1 MRIAPLILL
10 LTALGPLRAAAQPVI
25 GVVVEE
31 GTGTPVPG
39 AMVILYDSTDTQVA
53 RVLSNAAGRF
63 LVRAVDPGPH
73 YITVERIGYANW
85 TTDPFEPEPDGE
97 LLTIQVP
104 VVAIPLEGLD
114 VSGARRC
121 EVRPEEGQATA
132 RVWEE
137 VRKALSA
144 EEYTREASLYRYTLL
159 RYERQLDRD
168 AEETIE
174 EDTTISEN
182 LAAAFRS
189 FPIGYLASRG
199 FVQATE
205 DNNTVY
211 FAPDAGAL
219 LSDPFL
225 DSHCFGLREGEQG
238 RIGLIFRPLEGREVP
253 DIGGVLWVNAATSE
267 LERLEFVYLNL
278 IRSREIGEP
287 GGEVAFTRLPDGAWI
302 VRDWRIRMPNLEE
315 ARRGRVRRTGYS
327 EEGGVTWAITDAR
340 DRTVLHAESASISGV
355 VTDSLGIG
363 PPLEPVVVVLAGTRR
378 QAIAEEDGSFLL
390 TGLSEGRHVLRV
402 ARPLLSNQGMASPEE
417 VVVEGKLGEVA
428 HVRLRA
434 PSVTDVLAASC
445 GGAPRP
451 GGTVAFLGR
460 IATVDG
466 VPRAEMAVDV
476 RWLRASGYSAL
487 AVAAPVGPEGMEDR
501 VWTMGRDGA
510 FATARTTTDWRGLF
524 MLCDVPAGSRLR
536 VSVSGPEEEDPV
548 LRETFFVPLGESTV
562 VESLVLPTA
571 EDRMSTVVVKMESAV
586 DRPAPDTVAEPEL
599 YAPAPATREPGPDTT
614 AFRVTLHLRDVE
626 DNAPLLGALIELPDH
641 PEPYVTGMNG
651 TVSLEI
657 PPGRYT
663 LTANKG
669 GYTTLH
675 GAFRVVGEGDLQVL
689 MRELRDVDT
698 SIAGRLVVRVSE
710 FGSGRLIQGASVS
723 VNGDGGRLS
732 DGQGSAEFGGLEG
745 PVVQVSVEGFGYETH
760 TGPVTLNEEGTTVV
774 EVAMAINALVLD
786 PIEVE
791 AGSSFL
797 ERMGVNWRVERGWPD
812 SLLTRETL
820 MEEGKPNLADAF
832 RRLPGV
838 MVSFRG
844 PIVIL
849 TTYGGCPIPV
859 LLDGR
864 NVGTSVGGLALNDIP
879 AEYLE
884 MAEVYQKGRVPGR
897 FGQSPCGLILLWS
910 REAAMSPTPPARR
923 PPLR

>member
-1 MRIAPLILL
+1 MRIARLLLL
-10 LTALGPLRAAAQPVI
+10 LTALVPLRTAAQPVI

-39 AMVILYDSTDTQVA
+39 AMVILYDSTSTPVA

-63 LVRAVDPGPH
+63 LVHAADPGPH

-85 TTDPFEPEPDGE
+85 TTDPFEPEPDAK
-97 LLTIQVP
+97 LLTIEVP
-104 VVAIPLEGLD
+104 VLAIPLEGLD
-114 VSGARRC
+114 VSGGRRC

-137 VRKALSA
+137 VRKALAA

-168 AEETIE
+168 AEEIIE
-174 EDTTISEN
+174 EDTTFSEN
-182 LAAAFRS
+182 LEAAFRS

-199 FVQATE
+199 FVQATA
-205 DNNTVY
+205 DNNTIY

-225 DSHCFGLREGEQG
+225 DAHCFGLREGEEG
-238 RIGLIFRPLEGREVP
+238 RIGLIFRPVEGREVP

-267 LERLEFVYLNL
+267 LERLEFVYVNL
-278 IRSREIGEP
+278 LRSREIGEP

-302 VRDWRIRMPNLEE
+302 VREWRIRMPNLEE
-315 ARRGRVRRTGYS
+315 ARFGRVRRTGYL

-340 DRTVLHAESASISGV
+340 DRTILHAESASISGV
-355 VTDSLGIG
+355 VTDSLGTG

-402 ARPLLSNQGMASPEE
+402 DRPLLSNQGMASPEE
-417 VVVEGKLGEVA
+417 VVVEGRLGEVT

-434 PSVTDVLAASC
+434 PSVTGALAASC
-445 GGAPRP
+445 GGAPQP

-460 IATVDG
+460 ITRVDG
-466 VPRAEMAVDV
+466 TPRAEMTVDV
-476 RWLRASGYSAL
+476 RWLRASGYTAQ
-487 AVAAPVGPEGMEDR
+487 AIAAPVGPAGVEDR

-524 MLCDVPAGSRLR
+524 MLCDVPAASRLR

-548 LRETFFVPLGESTV
+548 LRETFFVSLGESAV

-571 EDRMSTVVVKMESAV
+571 EERMSTVVVTMESAV
-586 DRPAPDTVAEPEL
+586 DHPTADTVAEPGL
-599 YAPAPATREPGPDTT
+599 DVPAPTTLEPGPDTT
-614 AFRVTLHLRDVE
+614 AYRVTLHLRDVE

-657 PPGRYT
+657 PAGRYA

-675 GAFRVVGEGDLQVL
+675 GTFRVVGEGDLQVL
-689 MRELRDVDT
+689 MRELGDVDT
-698 SIAGRLVVRVSE
+698 SIAGKLVVRVSE

-723 VNGDGGRLS
+723 VDGDGGRLS
-732 DGQGSAEFGGLEG
+732 DGQGSAEFGSLEG
-745 PVVQVSVEGFGYETH
+745 PVVEVSVEGFGYETH
-760 TGPVTLNEEGTTVV
+760 TGAVTLNEEGTTVV

-791 AGSSFL
+791 AGSSYL

-844 PIVIL
+844 PIVVL

-910 REAAMSPTPPARR
+910 REAAMSPTRPAQTPPGR
-923 PPLR
+923 